1 MALRYDQA
9 ENDAPMELAKGKDM
23 LALRIRE
30 IAGQHRIEIVVV
42 VDKILARAMYDNVE
56 INQAIP
62 ADFYR
67 AVANLLVY
75 VMTRKKR

>member
-1 MALRYDQA
+1 MV
-9 ENDAPMELAKGKDM
+9 LAKGKDL

-30 IAGQHRIEIVVV
+30 IAEKHRIEIVV
-42 VDKILARAMYDNVE
+42 DKTLARAMYDNVE

-62 ADFYR
+62 AEFYR

-75 VMTRKKR
+75 VMTRKRR

>member
-1 MALRYDQA
+1 MRYDQA

-30 IAGQHRIEIVVV
+30 IAGQHRIEIV

>member
-1 MALRYDQA
+1 MRYDQA

-30 IAGQHRIEIVVV
+30 IAGQHRIEIVV
-42 VDKILARAMYDNVE
+42 DKILARAMYDNVE

-75 VMTRKKR
+75 VMTCKKR

>member
-1 MALRYDQA
+1 
-9 ENDAPMELAKGKDM
+9 MELAKGKDM

-30 IAGQHRIEIVVV
+30 IAGQHRIEIV

>member
-1 MALRYDQA
+1 MRYDQA
-9 ENDAPMELAKGKDM
+9 ESDAPMVLAKGKDL

-30 IAGQHRIEIVVV
+30 IAEKHRIEIVV
-42 VDKILARAMYDNVE
+42 DKTLARAMYDAVE

-62 ADFYR
+62 AEFYR

-75 VMTRKKR
+75 VMTRKRR

>member
-30 IAGQHRIEIVVV
+30 IAGQHRIEIV